1 MMKRVNVKSN
11 YFYYQLYLTVS
22 AETVSKLILK
32 KTATDKY
39 IKDCS
44 ESSEPV
50 LKHQKLTNYEEFS
63 KFSV

>member
-1 MMKRVNVKSN
+1 MKRINVKFD

-22 AETVSKLILK
+22 AETMSELTLK
-32 KTATDKY
+32 KTAVNKY

-44 ESSEPV
+44 ESSESV
-50 LKHQKLTNYEEFS
+50 LKCQKLTNCKEFS